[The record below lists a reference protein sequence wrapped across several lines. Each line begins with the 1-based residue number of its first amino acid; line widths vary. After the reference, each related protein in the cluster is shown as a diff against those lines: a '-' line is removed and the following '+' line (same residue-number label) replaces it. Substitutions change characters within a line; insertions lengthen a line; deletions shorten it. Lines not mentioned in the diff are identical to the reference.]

1 MPIIVDRR
9 TGEVISKPE
18 INQQQQRDLLWEVII
33 QNWIEK
39 NPEAFRAMLSEEQDT
54 ESP

>member
-9 TGEVISKPE
+9 TGKVISKPE
-18 INQQQQRDLLWEVII
+18 ITQEQRDLLWEVII

-39 NPEAFRAMLSEEQDT
+39 NPEAFRAMLSEEQDMD
-54 ESP
+54 SQ